1 MEHASPSAVTPELET
16 AVTGIDGRKLGTW
29 VFLSSE
35 NMLFIALIGAFLAN
49 LGKATVSP
57 YPGDGHFSL
66 NLPLTAL
73 NTFILLTSSFS
84 MVKAFDAIAKGNQKA
99 FRLWLITTIIFGAFF
114 LGVQGIEYSK
124 LWEEGLTPVANQF
137 GTTFYIL
144 TGVHGAHVLV
154 GVLWLVGVFL
164 FSLSGRFG
172 PENTVPVD
180 MAALYWHFVD
190 LVWVFIFVFVYLL
203 PPILHP
209 NLAH

>member
-1 MEHASPSAVTPELET
+1 MEHASTPPVTGKIEST
-16 AVTGIDGRKLGTW
+16 VTGIDARKFGTW

-35 NMLFIALIGAFLAN
+35 NMLFIALIGAFLVN
-49 LGKATVSP
+49 LGKATVAP

-84 MVKAFDAIAKGNQKA
+84 MVKAFDAIIKGNQTR
-99 FRLWLITTIIFGAFF
+99 FRLWLIATIVFGAFF

-124 LWEEGLTPVANQF
+124 LWAEGLTPVANQF
-137 GTTFYIL
+137 GTTFFIL

-154 GVLWLVGVFL
+154 GVLWLIGVFV

-172 PENTVPVD
+172 PDNNVPVD

-190 LVWVFIFVFVYLL
+190 LIWVFIFVFVYLL

-209 NLAH
+209 NLPH